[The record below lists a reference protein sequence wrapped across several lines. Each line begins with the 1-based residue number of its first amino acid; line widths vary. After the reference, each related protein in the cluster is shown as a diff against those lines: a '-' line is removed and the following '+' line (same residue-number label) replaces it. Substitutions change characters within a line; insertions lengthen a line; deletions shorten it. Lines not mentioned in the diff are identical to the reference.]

1 MKKHKPLFST
11 FFLAFFLII
20 SNISNAQR
28 NNHRDSI
35 VSLSMIEFHYSILA
49 PAGDMKNR
57 FGATT
62 NIGLGFLRKTKT
74 NLFWGA
80 EINYL
85 SGSTVK
91 EKYVLDGISTE
102 RNQFINI
109 NGNFADVRMFERGI
123 SSYARLGKLFP
134 VFGSNKNSGI
144 LVLAGVGF
152 LQHKM
157 HIEVLDDNVPA
168 LYKERRKGY
177 DRLSNGLSIQEFIG
191 YYYLHSK
198 YLYNFYVG
206 FDLSQSFTQNRRDW
220 DVYSQSKLEENRKD
234 YLNGIRVGIV
244 FPLYQRMP
252 KEYYFR

>member
-109 NGNFADVRMFERGI
+109 NVNFADVRMFERGI